1 MTVRI
6 YRSSDFG
13 APNTLN
19 NAAGAFITVLDACLV
34 NGYGDQTITITSAGG
49 LATVTTPSP
58 HGLIKTAKYTVSGAN
73 EAAYNGE
80 HSVTV
85 VDGVTL
91 TFPVAGTP
99 ATPATGTI
107 TGRLSGSGWTKPF
120 SGTYL
125 ASYLQ
130 GAGSNGM
137 SLRVDDTGTMT
148 RLVGYETM
156 SDVNT
161 GTQSFPTNAQMAG
174 GAYQSKSTNTTYR
187 DWVLLADEKRFYFS
201 SNADGSAGDVN
212 GQGMFF
218 GDINSYLPGDS
229 YSTMLAAGNTSS
241 ANSSSKFYNLV
252 ESFGTNTAHYM
263 ARAYTQLGGSIQC
276 GKMVNGSKGVATG
289 MGYAGYP
296 FPDPITNALHYDK
309 VEVTEPS
316 PTSSIRGY
324 LPGLWNPLHARP
336 LVDGDYFEDGA
347 GKIFLVVTQYY
358 GQLFLEISDTWV

>member
-19 NAAGAFITVLDACLV
+19 NAAGALITVLDACLV

-49 LATVTTPSP
+49 VATVTTPSP
-58 HGLIKTAKYTVSGAN
+58 HGLLKTAKYTVSGAN
-73 EAAYNGE
+73 ETAYNGE

-99 ATPATGTI
+99 VTPATGTI

-130 GAGSNGM
+130 GTGSNGM
-137 SLRVDDTGTMT
+137 SLRVDDTGTTT
-148 RLVGYETM
+148 RLVGYESM

-161 GTQSFPTNAQMAG
+161 GLQPFPTDAQMSG
-174 GAYQSKSTNTTYR
+174 GEYQTKSSSATFR
-187 DWVLLADEKRFYFS
+187 DWVVVADEKRFYFF
-201 SNADGSAGDVN
+201 NNVNGSATN
-212 GQGMFF
+212 ISGQGMFF
-218 GDINSYLPGDS
+218 GDITSYLPGDS
-229 YSTMLAAGNTSS
+229 FSTMLAAGNTTT
-241 ANSSSKFYNLV
+241 ATNSSKFYSLT
-252 ESFGTNTAHYM
+252 ESFGTSTAHYL
-263 ARAYTQLGGSIQC
+263 ARPYTQLGGSMQC
-276 GKMVNGSKGVATG
+276 GKMVNGSKAAPTG
-289 MGYAGYP
+289 IGYAGYP
-296 FPDPITNALHYDK
+296 YPDPITNALHYDK
-309 VEVTEPS
+309 VEVVEPS

-336 LVDGDYFEDGA
+336 LADGDYFEDGA
-347 GKIFLVVTQYY
+347 GKIFLAVTQYN
-358 GQLFLEISDTWV
+358 GQMFVEISDTWV